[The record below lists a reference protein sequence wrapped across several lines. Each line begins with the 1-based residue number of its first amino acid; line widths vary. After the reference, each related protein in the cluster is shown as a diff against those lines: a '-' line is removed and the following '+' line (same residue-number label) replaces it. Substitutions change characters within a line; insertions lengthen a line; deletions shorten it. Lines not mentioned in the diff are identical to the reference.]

1 MKRVMIKVEVL
12 CDDEVPA
19 QTVRARIN
27 EVFQTETEAT
37 RRGAIYWG
45 ATFVQVMEP
54 KR

>member
-19 QTVRARIN
+19 QMVRARIN

-45 ATFVQVMEP
+45 ATLVQVMEP